1 MKDTPATDHPS
12 RPVLLQSTVGIC
24 GSIRAVSP
32 LSLYLPYPW
41 PWRKYPLRGG
51 RGKLIVTPAWCQV
64 FHYHFTPSLHL
75 VATAL
80 ALPPCLCVSL
90 PSYSQCLTP
99 CLSRTFISETALLI
113 KELIFSLLSAIS
125 IVNLKHC
132 EFFKFPLFF
141 YQKQRGRKMGMG
153 GYLIG

>member
-12 RPVLLQSTVGIC
+12 RPVLLQSKGGIATISLPALPMAMKEISAKRRTREANC
-24 GSIRAVSP
+24 YPCMVSSLPLPFYSIPPSGSH
-32 LSLYLPYPW
+32 LS
-41 PWRKYPLRGG
+41 
-51 RGKLIVTPAWCQV
+51 AA
-64 FHYHFTPSLHL
+64 PSLCI
-75 VATAL
+75 
-80 ALPPCLCVSL
+80 PF
-90 PSYSQCLTP
+90 PSYSQCLTL
-99 CLSRTFISETALLI
+99 CLSKTFISETALLI